1 MANSVNWESIRRD
14 SQAILNFL
22 TAVDK
27 QRFGTGLAYYDEAA
41 FMIKPRSE
49 YFSNQTYQWVVNIGN
64 QGATFEKVQ
73 EAFLRLKSTI
83 EALVLKITAT
93 PLAHPKARSLLFTLV
108 QTQKVVD
115 CVSREGLKRL
125 SENYRANPIKAE
137 NGNSLL
143 GIGEDCFTLLKKA
156 EVEMEAKMTIIDPT
170 IAADVRLVRYAFS
183 ASKLLLRR
191 GKYQESLRLVG
202 CNGFGVEVSHE
213 YIKNVSFDAKHLF
226 RHGRGAVFNAACE
239 IKMPQMAL
247 PIPAQGGTAE
257 WSPLRIGS
265 SSGTISVEKGVTGV
279 CEKSNDL
286 PTFYY
291 LISSLTKLLTVSC
304 GVPDTALK
312 LDQLVFGMQHIKT
325 LHADQKFTS
334 CAVLQLNSF
343 ATEAPLIRNVQ
354 LAIPELKHRLGLTTL
369 LHINISYRSEK
380 EDEKSRRAVNLDGL
394 ALLACS
400 VLNEVKNLLSAS
412 STKVTSVPPA
422 SSSSSSTLI
431 GENGPAR
438 ERTQKILPSGLCQS
452 PGDSTIDKGG
462 SINPIQ
468 PPLSIADP
476 RELSHQPGRQ
486 NLLSTLPNVQELLAL
501 FGEES
506 SVTVQIRSLM
516 DLFNQRWA
524 DAFNPTERIEAGKYT
539 DFQKKM
545 AKILIE
551 STLPTLQEIVEKANS
566 VYDKEP
572 TCRFGKVSLLLYSL
586 RELLSSQLGVGKT
599 QLQSRC
605 QTVEM
610 FLLLFRMLKMPV
622 ILVSGDGI
630 NRGAAVRALIDAQC
644 QLEKELYQEAISKS
658 GAQDKKED
666 ALMQAQSTLYGL
678 IKHFEEHRGHVLE
691 GIERSIQ
698 KNDIPVFSDINSLTT
713 VPKQNLRLVL
723 STGILGFADNSS
735 ADCLRQTLRYFELV
749 GASLLGP
756 QAEIA
761 LFGRGVIGYKFDQD
775 AYWATQRYYA
785 NYLPLQRCPSV
796 IRANSGDFIKLY
808 NYSAGGLLSSPSI
821 TLTPA
826 GRDIILRLGQ
836 QD

>member
-1 MANSVNWESIRRD
+1 MASSVNWESIRSD
-14 SQAILNFL
+14 SRAILNFL

-27 QRFGTGLAYYDEAA
+27 ERFGTGLAYYDEAA

-49 YFSNQTYQWVVNIGN
+49 YFNNQAYQWVVNVGN

-73 EAFLRLKSTI
+73 EAFLKLKSTI
-83 EALVLKITAT
+83 EALVLKITAMDSKNS
-93 PLAHPKARSLLFTLV
+93 KARSLFFTLV
-108 QTQKVVD
+108 EIQKVVE
-115 CVSREGLKRL
+115 CVSREGLKKL
-125 SENYRANPIKAE
+125 SENYRANPIKTE
-137 NGNSLL
+137 NANSLL

-156 EVEMEAKMTIIDPT
+156 EVELEAQMIATDPT
-170 IAADVRLVRYAFS
+170 IAADVRLIRYAFS
-183 ASKLLLRR
+183 ASKLLHRR
-191 GKYQESLRLVG
+191 DKYQESLRLVG
-202 CNGFGVEVSHE
+202 CSDNGVEIPIR
-213 YIKNVSFDAKHLF
+213 YIEEALFDAQHLF
-226 RHGRGAVFNAACE
+226 KHGRGAVFNAACE
-239 IKMPQMAL
+239 IKMPQMAT

-257 WSPLRIGS
+257 WSPLRIS
-265 SSGTISVEKGVTGV
+265 SSLGTMSVEKGVTGV

-291 LISSLTKLLTVSC
+291 LISSFTKLLTVSC
-304 GVPDTALK
+304 GAPDTALK

-325 LHADQKFTS
+325 LHSDQKFTS

-354 LAIPELKHRLGLTTL
+354 LAIPELKQRLGLTTL

-380 EDEKSRRAVNLDGL
+380 EDTKARRAVNIDGL

-400 VLNEVKNLLSAS
+400 VLNEVKNLLSVPSINA
-412 STKVTSVPPA
+412 TSALPT

-431 GENGPAR
+431 DEDGPA
-438 ERTQKILPSGLCQS
+438 
-452 PGDSTIDKGG
+452 
-462 SINPIQ
+462 
-468 PPLSIADP
+468 
-476 RELSHQPGRQ
+476 
-486 NLLSTLPNVQELLAL
+486 NVQELLAL
-501 FGEES
+501 FNEES
-506 SVTVQIRSLM
+506 SVTVQIQSLM
-516 DLFNQRWA
+516 GLLSQRWA
-524 DAFNPTERIEAGKYT
+524 GEFKEPERIEAGKYT

-545 AKILIE
+545 AKILID
-551 STLPTLQEIVEKANS
+551 STLPTLQEIIEKAS
-566 VYDKEP
+566 SIYDKEP
-572 TCRFGKVSLLLYSL
+572 TCGFRKVKLLLYSL

-599 QLQSRC
+599 QLRSRC

-630 NRGAAVRALIDAQC
+630 NRGGAVRALIDAQC
-644 QLEKELYQEAISKS
+644 QLEKELYQEAISKP

-666 ALMQAQSTLYGL
+666 ALMKAQSILYDL
-678 IKHFEEHRGHVLE
+678 IKSFEGNRDDVLK

-698 KNDIPVFSDINSLTT
+698 KSGIPVISDLNTLSTISRQH
-713 VPKQNLRLVL
+713 PDLVL
-723 STGILGFADNSS
+723 ITGILGFADCPSS
-735 ADCLRQTLRYFELV
+735 SELKRTLRYLELV

-796 IRANSGDFIKLY
+796 IRTNSGDFIKLY
-808 NYSAGGLLSSPSI
+808 DYSAGGRLSPPSI
-821 TLTPA
+821 TLTTA

>member
-1 MANSVNWESIRRD
+1 MANSVGWESIRRD
-14 SQAILNFL
+14 GQAILNFL

-27 QRFGTGLAYYDEAA
+27 QRFGTGLAYYDEPA

-83 EALVLKITAT
+83 EALVLKITTT
-93 PLAHPKARSLLFTLV
+93 PLANPKARSLLFTLV

-156 EVEMEAKMTIIDPT
+156 EVELEAKMTIIDPT
-170 IAADVRLVRYAFS
+170 IADDVRLVRYAFS

-257 WSPLRIGS
+257 WSPLRIRS

-312 LDQLVFGMQHIKT
+312 LDQLVFGMQHIRR
-325 LHADQKFTS
+325 LNADQKFTS

-400 VLNEVKNLLSAS
+400 VLNEVKNLLSAP
-412 STKVTSVPPA
+412 STSALPT
-422 SSSSSSTLI
+422 SSSLSSTLI
-431 GENGPAR
+431 DENGPA
-438 ERTQKILPSGLCQS
+438 
-452 PGDSTIDKGG
+452 
-462 SINPIQ
+462 
-468 PPLSIADP
+468 
-476 RELSHQPGRQ
+476 
-486 NLLSTLPNVQELLAL
+486 NVQELLAL
-501 FGEES
+501 FSEES
-506 SVTVQIRSLM
+506 SVTVQIQSLTN
-516 DLFNQRWA
+516 LLCQRWA
-524 DAFNPTERIEAGKYT
+524 DEFNQTDRIEAGKYT
-539 DFQKKM
+539 DVQKKM

-551 STLPTLQEIVEKANS
+551 STLPILQEIVEKANS

-572 TCRFGKVSLLLYSL
+572 TCRFGKVSLFLYSL
-586 RELLSSQLGVGKT
+586 RELLNSQLGVGKT
-599 QLQSRC
+599 QLRSRC

-630 NRGAAVRALIDAQC
+630 NRGGAVRALIDAQC
-644 QLEKELYQEAISKS
+644 QLEKELYQEAISKP
-658 GAQDKKED
+658 GVQDKKEE

-678 IKHFEEHRGHVLE
+678 IKHFEGNRGDVLE

-698 KNDIPVFSDINSLTT
+698 KNDTPVISDINALIKKVSEKKL
-713 VPKQNLRLVL
+713 NLNLI
-723 STGILGFADNSS
+723 TGILGFADHAS
-735 ADCLRQTLRYFELV
+735 ADELKRTLRYLELV

-796 IRANSGDFIKLY
+796 IRADSGDFIKLY